1 MEMGITEF
9 IVLGVAAEDDV
20 TEPLSGGFV
29 VGGSCRE
36 ASFCF
41 LARSADGGGT
51 DRTNLWRPL
60 MRIRSD

>member
-36 ASFCF
+36 ASFYL
-41 LARSADGGGT
+41 LARSAYGGGT
-51 DRTNLWRPL
+51 DRMNLRRPL
-60 MRIRSD
+60 V